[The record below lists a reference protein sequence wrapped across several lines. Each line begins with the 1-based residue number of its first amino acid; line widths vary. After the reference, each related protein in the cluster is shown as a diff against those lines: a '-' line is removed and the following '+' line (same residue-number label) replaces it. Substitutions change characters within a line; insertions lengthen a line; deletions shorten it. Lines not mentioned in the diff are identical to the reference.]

1 MITVKSAKFYECK
14 VRYEKT
20 LEDGYQ
26 KKVTEAYVVDALS
39 FTEAEKRVIEEM
51 SAYINGEIEVTA
63 IKIAPYKEVAFP
75 GKAEHD
81 KFYHV
86 RCDFIVFDEKTNKE
100 KKTAID
106 YLVQAA
112 SVEGARRILDD
123 ILKETMIDYVIV
135 SLGETNIEDV
145 FIYN

>member
-1 MITVKSAKFYECK
+1 MITVKSAKFYDCK

-26 KKVTEAYVVDALS
+26 KKVAEAYVVDALS

-63 IKIAPYKEVAFP
+63 IKIAPYKEVVFS

-81 KFYHV
+81 KFYRV

-112 SVEGARRILDD
+112 SVESARKNLEEAM
-123 ILKETMIDYVIV
+123 KGTMIDYVIV
-135 SLGETNIEDV
+135 SLVETHIEDL

>member
-26 KKVTEAYVVDALS
+26 KKVAEAYVVDALS

-63 IKIAPYKEVAFP
+63 IKIAPYKEVVFS

-81 KFYHV
+81 KFYRV

-112 SVEGARRILDD
+112 SVESARNNLEEAM
-123 ILKETMIDYVIV
+123 KGTMIDYVIV
-135 SLGETNIEDV
+135 SLVETHIEDL

>member
-26 KKVTEAYVVDALS
+26 KKVAEAYVVDALS

-63 IKIAPYKEVAFP
+63 IKIAPYKEVVFS

-81 KFYHV
+81 KFYRV

-112 SVEGARRILDD
+112 SVESARKNLEEAM
-123 ILKETMIDYVIV
+123 KGTMIDYVIV
-135 SLGETNIEDV
+135 SLVETHIEDL